1 MATYAEYCPIAAGA
15 ECLADRWT
23 LLILREMMLGA
34 HRFNDIHRGIP
45 RISRTLLSQRLRTL
59 VNRGILERAAVGG
72 HQEYHLTA
80 AGRDLEEVVW
90 SVGNWAVRWAF
101 LDPED
106 NELDIAW
113 VVWQLHRRVHL
124 DLVPTGR
131 TTVEFRATGA
141 KPGRAWLV
149 TDHRNGA
156 TGCEIDP
163 GYEVDLVVS
172 GDNHAL
178 HRWYSGRTPWRRE
191 VGDGLIEVHG
201 PTRLVRAFPN
211 WIAPNPFA
219 EEIARTRAAARRGG

>member
-23 LLILREMMLGA
+23 LLILREMMVGA

-59 VNRGILERAAVGG
+59 VNRGIVERASMGA

-80 AGRDLEEVVW
+80 AGRDLEDVIW
-90 SVGNWAVRWAF
+90 GVGNWAVRWAF
-101 LDPED
+101 FDPEEH
-106 NELDIAW
+106 ELDIVW
-113 VVWQLHRRVHL
+113 VVWQLHRRVNF
-124 DLVPTGR
+124 DQMPAGR

-149 TDHRNGA
+149 SDRNAA
-156 TGCEIDP
+156 TGCEMDP
-163 GYEVDLVVS
+163 GYEVDLVVC

-178 HRWYSGRTPWRRE
+178 HRWYSGVSPLRRE
-191 VGDGLIEVHG
+191 MSEDQISLQG
-201 PTRLVRAFPN
+201 PSRLVRAFPT
-211 WIAPNPFA
+211 WFAPNPFA
-219 EEIARTRAAARRGG
+219 GEITRHQAAQRRG